1 MKGANMRIR
10 VVVADQSEAHFYD
23 AMGYRRPLLEAGA
36 LRNPL
41 ARLHE
46 REIVADRPGRSLGRA
61 VGGHRGGARHA
72 FGSEVSARK
81 HAVDEFARRLAQ
93 ELERAR
99 RQQRFQRWV
108 LVAGP
113 TMIGRLRAAVTPA
126 LGACLAQTIV
136 KDMVHQPAT
145 VLRDYLSPETFTGP
159 LGFERRRA

>member
-1 MKGANMRIR
+1 MNGGIMRIR

-23 AMGYRRPLLEAGA
+23 GLGYRRPLMEAGS

-46 REIVADRPGRSLGRA
+46 RDLVADRPGRSQGRA
-61 VGGHRGGARHA
+61 VGGHRGGACHA
-72 FGSEVSARK
+72 FGSESAARR
-81 HAVDEFARRLAQ
+81 HAGEEFARRLVR

-99 RQQRFQRWV
+99 RERRFERWV

-113 TMIGRLRAAVTPA
+113 AFIGRIRAAMPA
-126 LGACLAQTIV
+126 ALAACLAQTIR
-136 KDMVHQPAT
+136 KDLVHESR
-145 VLRDYLSPETFTGP
+145 VDIRNLLSPETFSGP